1 MQYLMVL
8 LVMIG
13 VIVLM
18 LAALLGISYG
28 IGMLM
33 SAHGGNGM
41 NSTNEDPCAQC
52 RADRDWYE
60 ELPIWKRNVVTVW
73 WLVNRYRCSAKGC
86 G

>member
-1 MQYLMVL
+1 MQFLMVL

-28 IGMLM
+28 IGAFMN
-33 SAHGGNGM
+33 SRDGNGVDAS
-41 NSTNEDPCAQC
+41 NTDPCAQC
-52 RADRDWYE
+52 RADHDWYE
-60 ELPIWKRNVVTVW
+60 DLPIWKRNLVTVW
-73 WLVNRYRCSAKGC
+73 WLANRYRCSAKGC

>member
-1 MQYLMVL
+1 MQFLMVL
-8 LVMIG
+8 LVMTG

-28 IGMLM
+28 FGVFINSRDGSRM
-33 SAHGGNGM
+33 SSS
-41 NSTNEDPCAQC
+41 STDPCAQC
-52 RADRDWYE
+52 RADHDWYE
-60 ELPIWKRNVVTVW
+60 DLPIWKRNLVTVW